1 MGPNPML
8 HPDAVSGPI
17 RGIAR
22 LAGRS
27 ERYQRIANPGSL
39 VALNDNTVLLDHEN
53 LLLDHDLLVVPID
66 LLDEPSIQ
74 SAVQSIAPGYRV
86 QLPKRRTVAGI
97 SHTPLPAGVGGTALF
112 LEAAPAP
119 QPIGDRCHSY
129 RCGDCIH

>member
-1 MGPNPML
+1 ML
-8 HPDAVSGPI
+8 HPDAVFWPI

-119 QPIGDRCHSY
+119 QPIGDRCHSC
-129 RCGDCIH
+129 RCGVCMH

>member
-1 MGPNPML
+1 ML
-8 HPDAVSGPI
+8 HPDAVFWPI

-66 LLDEPSIQ
+66 LLD
-74 SAVQSIAPGYRV
+74 
-86 QLPKRRTVAGI
+86 
-97 SHTPLPAGVGGTALF
+97 
-112 LEAAPAP
+112 
-119 QPIGDRCHSY
+119 
-129 RCGDCIH
+129 

>member
-8 HPDAVSGPI
+8 HLDAVFWPI

-119 QPIGDRCHSY
+119 QPIGDRCHSC
-129 RCGDCIH
+129 RCCVCIH

>member
-8 HPDAVSGPI
+8 HPDAVFWPI

-119 QPIGDRCHSY
+119 QPIGDRCHSC
-129 RCGDCIH
+129 RCGDCMH

>member
-1 MGPNPML
+1 ML
-8 HPDAVSGPI
+8 HPDAVFWPI

-119 QPIGDRCHSY
+119 QPIGDRCHSC
-129 RCGDCIH
+129 RCNDRVH

>member
-1 MGPNPML
+1 ML
-8 HPDAVSGPI
+8 HPDAVFWPI

-39 VALNDNTVLLDHEN
+39 VALNDNTVLLDHEH

-119 QPIGDRCHSY
+119 QPIGDRCHSC
-129 RCGDCIH
+129 RCNDRVH